1 MQRKHK
7 GIIGGII
14 ILIIL
19 IIALFLLLGKSTDDK
34 TLEDQENGGTGDQ
47 PFISQETIQEII
59 APIEVDQTPVDPT
72 ERYIRQRAKDFT
84 VRFRSFSTN
93 NKNKHIDDALVYV
106 TNSMAIWVDTNRLEE
121 SAEYKEVTTNVIST
135 KIESVTNAKAIVTV
149 GIQETDELGV
159 VLQRHARVEL
169 EKRGNNWLV
178 NGFFFQ

>member
-1 MQRKHK
+1 
-7 GIIGGII
+7 
-14 ILIIL
+14 
-19 IIALFLLLGKSTDDK
+19 
-34 TLEDQENGGTGDQ
+34 
-47 PFISQETIQEII
+47 
-59 APIEVDQTPVDPT
+59 
-72 ERYIRQRAKDFT
+72 
-84 VRFRSFSTN
+84 
-93 NKNKHIDDALVYV
+93 
-106 TNSMAIWVDTNRLEE
+106 E